1 MNYIKARLKE
11 YSSFDGTLFVGAGII
26 YLVFNSIAVYIAYG
40 AIAYGVYKITKADQ

>member
-11 YSSFDGTLFVGAGII
+11 YSSFDGTLFIGAGIT

-40 AIAYGVYKITKADQ
+40 AIAYCIYKILKSDQ